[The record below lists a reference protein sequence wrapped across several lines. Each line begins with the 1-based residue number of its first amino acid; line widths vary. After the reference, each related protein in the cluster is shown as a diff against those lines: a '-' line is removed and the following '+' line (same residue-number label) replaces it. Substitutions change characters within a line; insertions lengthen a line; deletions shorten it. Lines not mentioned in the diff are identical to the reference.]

1 MESGRKAHENGP
13 DEAVRDLGREQLL
26 NCLDQR
32 QERSLIK
39 ADQNL
44 RFATMK
50 VHKALSSFPLRAK
63 WLRKSVA
70 FLSGSHTQQ
79 DARGHEHRFRALM
92 VWFSDVPQHPP
103 LDAGALQRQHP
114 LSEDITSN
122 AHFVSRRSGGHKAK
136 LTGEDIYR
144 LRLEPTR
151 VD

>member
-63 WLRKSVA
+63 MATQVRS
-70 FLSGSHTQQ
+70 LSFRFTHT
-79 DARGHEHRFRALM
+79 
-92 VWFSDVPQHPP
+92 
-103 LDAGALQRQHP
+103 AGC
-114 LSEDITSN
+114 
-122 AHFVSRRSGGHKAK
+122 SRS
-136 LTGEDIYR
+136 
-144 LRLEPTR
+144 
-151 VD
+151 